1 MRTDFTHFGT
11 GKKNKRRTYGNNR
24 LMRSAENAGSTAQTM
39 ERLNKLKGHPLIVK
53 VNRGRNKIERY
64 EGEIESTYPKVFT
77 VRLTDGGLSSFS
89 YADVLAKNILFLKR
103 KI

>member
-1 MRTDFTHFGT
+1 MV
-11 GKKNKRRTYGNNR
+11 
-24 LMRSAENAGSTAQTM
+24 
-39 ERLNKLKGHPLIVK
+39 VK

-77 VRLTDGGLSSFS
+77 VRLTDGGLSSFT

>member
-1 MRTDFTHFGT
+1 MV
-11 GKKNKRRTYGNNR
+11 
-24 LMRSAENAGSTAQTM
+24 
-39 ERLNKLKGHPLIVK
+39 VK

-77 VRLTDGGLSSFS
+77 VRLTDGGLSSFT
-89 YADVLAKNILFLKR
+89 YADKKKKNILFLKR